1 MNQDKL
7 IAAVRRLKVRQNEK
21 PDAVNEAIAERSAR
35 IAYYQRFSEGK
46 PFPQS

>member
-7 IAAVRRLKVRQNEK
+7 IAAVRRLKVRQNEN

-35 IAYYQRFSEGK
+35 IAYYQGFSEGK